1 MPARVRYDLPLPSAT
16 MLRRLSVLS
25 LVLAVAAC
33 RHAPPP
39 APIPAAPAIAST
51 LGAGDVFEV
60 RVFQEPELSGVFQ
73 VGPQGD
79 VIFPLCQRVVVSGLT
94 ANGAAEKLRAC
105 LSDGFMRDPQVSV
118 LVKEY
123 NSKKVFVFGEVQKP
137 GTFAFEDGMSIVQAV
152 TIAGGFTKGAAQNST
167 SVTRRVNGTEVKVK
181 VNVQDIALG
190 KAPNFTL
197 EPGDIVFVP
206 ESLF

>member
-1 MPARVRYDLPLPSAT
+1 MNRLRTHLSILLLLAACAPGARTPSAATLPSSASP
-16 MLRRLSVLS
+16 LDL
-25 LVLAVAAC
+25 VAA
-33 RHAPPP
+33 A
-39 APIPAAPAIAST
+39 
-51 LGAGDVFEV
+51 LGPGDVFEV

-79 VIFPLCQRVVVSGLT
+79 IIFPLCKRVVVGGLS
-94 ANGAAEKLRAC
+94 ANGVAEKLRAC
-105 LSDGFMRDPQVSV
+105 LSDGFLRDPQVSV
-118 LVKEY
+118 LVKEF

-137 GTFAFEDGMSIVQAV
+137 GTFAYEEGMSIVQAL
-152 TIAGGFTKGAAQNST
+152 TLAGGFTKTAAQNST
-167 SVTRRVNGTEVKVK
+167 SVTRHVNGQEMKVK

-190 KAPNFTL
+190 KAPNYRL

>member
-1 MPARVRYDLPLPSAT
+1 MRPSRLLAAVALLALASACAPRPAQPTPAPRAPSAAE
-16 MLRRLSVLS
+16 
-25 LVLAVAAC
+25 LAAA
-33 RHAPPP
+33 
-39 APIPAAPAIAST
+39 T
-51 LGAGDVFEV
+51 LGPGDLFEV
-60 RVFQEPELSGVFQ
+60 RVFQEPELSGIFQ

-79 VIFPLCQRVVVSGLT
+79 IIFPLCQKVVVGGLT
-94 ANGAAEKLRAC
+94 PNGAAERLRAC
-105 LSDGFMRDPQVSV
+105 LAGGYMRNPQVSV

-137 GTFAFEDGMSIVQAV
+137 GTFPYEEGMSIVQAL
-152 TIAGGFTKGAAQNST
+152 TIAGGFTKTAAQNST
-167 SVTRRVNGTEVKVK
+167 SVTRIVNGQEMKVK

-190 KAPNFTL
+190 KAPNYRL

>member
-1 MPARVRYDLPLPSAT
+1 MPT
-16 MLRRLSVLS
+16 MTRFRALFAVL
-25 LVLAVAAC
+25 LLLAAC
-33 RHAPPP
+33 ASPSRQ
-39 APIPAAPAIAST
+39 AAPASLPSSASPLDLAAAS

-60 RVFQEPELSGVFQ
+60 RVFQEPELSGIFQ
-73 VGPQGD
+73 IGPQGD
-79 VIFPLCQRVVVSGLT
+79 IIFPLCKRVVVGGLP
-94 ANGAAEKLRAC
+94 ANGVAEKLRAC
-105 LSDGFMRDPQVSV
+105 LSDGFLRDPQVSV

-137 GTFAFEDGMSIVQAV
+137 GTFPYEEGMSIVQAL
-152 TIAGGFTKGAAQNST
+152 TIAGGFTKTAAQNST
-167 SVTRRVNGTEVKVK
+167 SVTRNVNGQEMKVK

-190 KAPNFTL
+190 KAPNYRL

>member
-1 MPARVRYDLPLPSAT
+1 MNRLRAPLAA
-16 MLRRLSVLS
+16 L
-25 LVLAVAAC
+25 LVLAAC
-33 RHAPPP
+33 
-39 APIPAAPAIAST
+39 APAGRAPSPTALPSSASPLDLVASA
-51 LGAGDVFEV
+51 LGPGDVFEV

-79 VIFPLCQRVVVSGLT
+79 IIFPLCKRVVVGGLS
-94 ANGAAEKLRAC
+94 ANGVAEKLRSC
-105 LSDGFMRDPQVSV
+105 LSDGFLRDPQVSV
-118 LVKEY
+118 LVKEF

-137 GTFAFEDGMSIVQAV
+137 GTFAFEEGMSIVQAL
-152 TIAGGFTKGAAQNST
+152 TLAGGFTKTAAQNST
-167 SVTRRVNGTEVKVK
+167 SVTRNVNGQEVKVK

-190 KAPNFTL
+190 KAPNYRL